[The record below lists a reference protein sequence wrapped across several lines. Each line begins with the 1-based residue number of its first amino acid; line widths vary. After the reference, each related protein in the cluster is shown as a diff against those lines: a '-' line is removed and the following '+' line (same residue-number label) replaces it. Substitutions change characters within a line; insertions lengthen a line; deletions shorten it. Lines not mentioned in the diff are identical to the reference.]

1 MVDIPDY
8 QTLMLPVLRIAAE
21 GDTTIPKAVERLG
34 LEFNLSS
41 DQMAQLLPSGGV
53 PLINNRAH
61 WAKTYLLKAG
71 LLEQPSRG
79 IFRATSKGLELLRAG
94 PAQSTIKHCYNFR
107 NFENLGAETAT
118 NLGGRVLRPSPTS
131 RQTLQRLLRWK
142 WRPPTSELRSRRK
155 NWTMRCGMTFSIEYS
170 RLSPSRAER
179 SFFERL
185 VIRLLLAMGYGGG
198 RDESAFHTGGRRVQR
213 H

>member
-94 PAQSTIKHCYNFR
+94 PARIDN
-107 NFENLGAETAT
+107 
-118 NLGGRVLRPSPTS
+118 
-131 RQTLQRLLRWK
+131 QTLLQF
-142 WRPPTSELRSRRK
+142 PEFRK
-155 NWTMRCGMTFSIEYS
+155 I
-170 RLSPSRAER
+170 
-179 SFFERL
+179 
-185 VIRLLLAMGYGGG
+185 
-198 RDESAFHTGGRRVQR
+198 
-213 H
+213 